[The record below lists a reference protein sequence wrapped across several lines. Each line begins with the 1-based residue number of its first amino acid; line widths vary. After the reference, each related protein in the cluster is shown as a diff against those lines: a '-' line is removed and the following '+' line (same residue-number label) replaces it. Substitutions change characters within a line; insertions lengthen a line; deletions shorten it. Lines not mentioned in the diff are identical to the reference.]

1 MYFGMKRVLNLK
13 KDQDMY
19 FAGVS
24 CPKISFAANKLELE
38 N

>member
-13 KDQDMY
+13 KDQEMY

-24 CPKISFAANKLELE
+24 CSKISLAANKLELE